1 MGSRAIKALLTVVA
15 ASLVLTGCARTPAT
29 LGSVN
34 GTSIS
39 SAQLERTVDG
49 CAEAFQQSSGQ
60 SLNAAQ
66 ARYEIAVWLVVGEMA
81 RQVEAQSNVTVT
93 DREIDDYLQSK
104 PGIAAMRSN
113 AQCEQ
118 VLSDLARY
126 QIIGMQLQKTPQWT
140 EYMANVDVEI
150 NPRYG
155 IWNPQSL
162 EIVPVYSGALARPVE
177 KR

>member
-1 MGSRAIKALLTVVA
+1 MGSRATKALLAVVA
-15 ASLVLTGCARTPAT
+15 ASLALTGCARTPAT

-49 CAEAFQQSSGQ
+49 CAEAFEQSAGQ
-60 SLNAAQ
+60 PLNITQ
-66 ARYEIAVWLVVGEMA
+66 ARYEIAVWLIAGEMA
-81 RQVEAQSNVTVT
+81 RQVEANSDIEVT
-93 DREIDDYLQSK
+93 DREIDDYLQAK
-104 PGIAAMRSN
+104 PAMGAMRSN

-118 VLSDLARY
+118 ALGELARY

-140 EYMANVDVEI
+140 DYMSNVDVQV

-155 IWNPQSL
+155 VWNPQTL

-177 KR
+177 R